1 MATTGKIHKVV
12 WRNIPDDRIGTWHQH
27 LLGTFVIDPNG
38 NLLKSEICVKAM
50 EQVTGGLYNN
60 TKEWMECRGPFTH
73 FNPEIEDEK
82 ILASEERGENKYLTL
97 REYLIAT
104 EPIIKE
110 VTNIV
115 VVSSALDG

>member
-27 LLGTFVIDPNG
+27 LLGTYVIDPNG
-38 NLLKSEICVKAM
+38 TLLKSEICVKAV
-50 EQVTGGLYNN
+50 EQVTGGLYN

-73 FNPEIEDEK
+73 FNPEIDEEK
-82 ILASEERGENKYLTL
+82 ILASEKREENNYLTL
-97 REYLIAT
+97 SDYLMTT
-104 EPIIKE
+104 EPIVKE

-115 VVSSALDG
+115 VISSSLDG